1 LRIILGKKPMEF
13 KDENKGLM
21 AKLKEKYI
29 MYSNRGGVASDSCGD
44 VVVTLDQVPRWSDV
58 GFRFVSETRDPLA
71 SSSEAE
77 SSGSGMG
84 SRSRG
89 IRRLLAAR
97 KVYGHTAN
105 SPTEDTNHFLP
116 SVLDKDLA
124 SSERGS
130 IGDVG
135 VGEDADEFSKGVR
148 ATEED
153 NSGTTQFELVF
164 TFSVALR
171 LNQTCCQ
178 LRNTHGGQFTRSGG
192 EQSAARLLRDHV
204 LIGHSSSAFGI
215 LCKQARWP
223 VATKTASGSLLA
235 KRMLVSL
242 SHDQTNGVED
252 QKEASIGP
260 G

>member
-1 LRIILGKKPMEF
+1 M
-13 KDENKGLM
+13 
-21 AKLKEKYI
+21 
-29 MYSNRGGVASDSCGD
+29 
-44 VVVTLDQVPRWSDV
+44 
-58 GFRFVSETRDPLA
+58 ETR
-71 SSSEAE
+71 E
-77 SSGSGMG
+77 
-84 SRSRG
+84 
-89 IRRLLAAR
+89 
-97 KVYGHTAN
+97 KVGEKVEEVFNKVSAWEKVGEN
-105 SPTEDTNHFLP
+105 VEEVFNKKIPN
-116 SVLDKDLA
+116 A
-124 SSERGS
+124 ERGS

-148 ATEED
+148 AAEED

-178 LRNTHGGQFTRSGG
+178 LRERSGTKEIVGAQGYKVDLENFRVGYACTDGDAVIMDYFAILMFAQSGG

-204 LIGHSSSAFGI
+204 LIGHSSNAFGI